1 MTARLSGVRIQV
13 VSSRRSL
20 PMDAIAPTA
29 RVNLNITAF
38 CMNDDSSLAAPPSH
52 SLSGPFFLPKVVNY
66 TPQLAARGKRS

>member
-1 MTARLSGVRIQV
+1 MH
-13 VSSRRSL
+13 
-20 PMDAIAPTA
+20 AIAPTA